1 MELLIKYTVLDIKF
15 KSDKYKKSRGG
26 YSRLLD
32 ISCAKCGQHLCF
44 YQKDGPGILKRMYL
58 DRIYESTQFSNLE
71 NKPLKNIPQ
80 LHCPNCSQLIG
91 IPYIYEKEKRLAF
104 RLFVGG
110 VLKKITKSK

>member
-1 MELLIKYTVLDIKF
+1 MPNIKF

-32 ISCAKCGQHLCF
+32 ISCAKCGEHLFF

-58 DRIYESTQFSNLE
+58 DRIYESSKYSNLE
-71 NKPLKNIPQ
+71 NLPPTKIPQ
-80 LHCPNCSQLIG
+80 FVCPNCKQLIG

-110 VLKKITKSK
+110 VQKKIVKSKQT

>member
-1 MELLIKYTVLDIKF
+1 MANIKF

-32 ISCAKCGQHLCF
+32 IQCAKCGEHLFF

-58 DRIYESTQFSNLE
+58 DRIYESDKYSKLE
-71 NKPLKNIPQ
+71 NKALKTIPQ
-80 LHCPNCSQLIG
+80 LVCLKCNELLG
-91 IPYIYEKEKRLAF
+91 VPYIYQKEDRLAF

-110 VLKKITKSK
+110 ITKKIV